1 MNDDLE
7 AFQRALTYFATDVG
21 LAVSLEQGNRITAEE
36 AYRRI
41 RRRWKALREMH
52 RELQGINPEGLDGR

>member
-1 MNDDLE
+1 MTDDHE
-7 AFQRALTYFATDVG
+7 AFQRALAFFATDVG
-21 LAVSLEQGNRITAEE
+21 LAVSLEQGNRISAEE

-52 RELQGINPEGLDGR
+52 RELQGINPEATDGR